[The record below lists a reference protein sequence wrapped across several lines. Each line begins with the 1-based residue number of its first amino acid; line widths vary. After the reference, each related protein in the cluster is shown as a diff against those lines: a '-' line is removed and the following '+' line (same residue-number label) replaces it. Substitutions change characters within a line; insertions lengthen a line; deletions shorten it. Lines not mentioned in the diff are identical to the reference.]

1 MNISATSRFSR
12 HGIRAIRSAGSVLF
26 GGVLILGFL
35 PGNAAAQELAAS
47 GSRNFCSATANS
59 LQTACRSAAREDF
72 FVSAANC
79 SNISDAGDR
88 AECQADRAGS
98 LREDNAECV
107 EQREARGDVCDALGE
122 ARYDPEIDPAN
133 FVDPAAI
140 GTSVTPNPY
149 LILTPGYTRIYR
161 GEDEE
166 ITVTVTHRTLRIA
179 GVKCTVVRDIARV
192 GGRVEEDTEDY
203 FAQDLQG
210 NVWYFGEVS
219 TSFDR
224 EELPSFDGS
233 FKAGID
239 EAKPGIVMFAAP
251 EVGVTYREEWSLA
264 NAEDIARVVSLAASA
279 SVPGG
284 RCNGTCLET
293 RNSTPIEPDNVER
306 KFYAPGIGELL
317 AFPIDEPGAREEL
330 VEFHY

>member
-1 MNISATSRFSR
+1 MNTSTTSRFSR
-12 HGIRAIRSAGSVLF
+12 RGTAVIRSAGLALLGSVM
-26 GGVLILGFL
+26 VLGFL
-35 PGNAAAQELAAS
+35 PGNVAAQELAAS

-59 LQTACRSAAREDF
+59 LQTACRSAAKEDF
-72 FVSAANC
+72 FVSAADC
-79 SNISDAGDR
+79 TNISDADDR
-88 AECQADRAGS
+88 AECQADRAES

-107 EQREARGDVCDALGE
+107 EQREARGEVCDAIGE
-122 ARYDPEIDPAN
+122 ARYDPEIVPAN
-133 FVDPAAI
+133 FVDPGAI

-166 ITVTVTHRTLRIA
+166 ITVTVTNRTIRIA
-179 GVKCTVVRDIARV
+179 GVRCTVVRDIARAD
-192 GGRVEEDTEDY
+192 GRIEEDTEDY

-224 EELPSFDGS
+224 DELPSFDGS

-264 NAEDIARVVSLAASA
+264 NAEDIARVVSLTASA
-279 SVPGG
+279 TVPGG

-293 RNSTPIEPDNVER
+293 RNSTPIEPDNIER

-317 AFPIDEPGAREEL
+317 AFPLDEPRAREEL